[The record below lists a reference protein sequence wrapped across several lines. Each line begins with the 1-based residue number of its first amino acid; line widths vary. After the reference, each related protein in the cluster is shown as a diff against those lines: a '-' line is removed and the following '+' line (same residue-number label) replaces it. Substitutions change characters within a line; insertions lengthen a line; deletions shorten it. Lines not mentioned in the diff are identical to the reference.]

1 MLNCF
6 VVLSLILPRSIS
18 TVSSGTET
26 MWSSSGEWCCQRSWS
41 HVSVFQI
48 YSQWRSPHHSVPDS
62 RYQPTL
68 SLISCWPG
76 LCSRNGVA
84 RLLQS
89 HSHCPGQCEVRG
101 WRRIQ
106 VWSVSGSSQV
116 LHSSQ
121 NNSSTSCWWVSRHC
135 SCDSCITSDLPASA
149 PAIYGLRSV
158 YGEGE
163 FVNLTCESGP
173 SSPVTRLSWS
183 LNNVRIQPESPLVST
198 MLPVYPLPDKKGIS
212 RTFLSL
218 LVTEETFLK

>member
-26 MWSSSGEWCCQRSWS
+26 MWSSSGEWCCQWSRS

-135 SCDSCITSDLPASA
+135 SCDSSFMYHFRSASLSSSYLWSEVSVWWGRVCQSDLWVWT
-149 PAIYGLRSV
+149 II
-158 YGEGE
+158 
-163 FVNLTCESGP
+163 
-173 SSPVTRLSWS
+173 SSHQVIMVTQQCQDTAR
-183 LNNVRIQPESPLVST
+183 VST
-198 MLPVYPLPDKKGIS
+198 SVHHAPSLPS
-212 RTFLSL
+212 AW
-218 LVTEETFLK
+218 

>member
-1 MLNCF
+1 MEL
-6 VVLSLILPRSIS
+6 LD
-18 TVSSGTET
+18 
-26 MWSSSGEWCCQRSWS
+26 SSSPTHIVLGSVRSEAGGE
-41 HVSVFQI
+41 
-48 YSQWRSPHHSVPDS
+48 YK
-62 RYQPTL
+62 
-68 SLISCWPG
+68 
-76 LCSRNGVA
+76 
-84 RLLQS
+84 
-89 HSHCPGQCEVRG
+89 CEVSQGPPRFSTAA
-101 WRRIQ
+101 RTTHLQ
-106 VWSVSGSSQV
+106 VVGEYQDTV
-116 LHSSQ
+116 PVIH
-121 NNSSTSCWWVSRHC
+121 H
-135 SCDSCITSDLPASA
+135 SCITSDLPASA